1 MKIIL
6 DTNFLVYCSKN
17 KIDYREDIGNLIN
30 EGFELV
36 VPEQVVEELKKI
48 SQKPKEK
55 HSGFLKKRNP
65 RFRKTTARDRD
76 AANLA
81 LQLLDFNKIKIVK
94 TTGRNVDD
102 AIINLA
108 EKDKK
113 NIVCTLDREMRH
125 ILGRVILINKFK
137 RLMLTK

>member
-6 DTNFLVYCSKN
+6 DTNFLVYCAKN
-17 KIDYREDIGNLIN
+17 KLDYKEEIEYLIK

-36 VPEQVVEELKKI
+36 VPEQVIEELKMI
-48 SQKPKEK
+48 SKKPKIK
-55 HSGFLKKRNP
+55 NSGFLKLRNP
-65 RFRKTTARDRD
+65 KFKKTTGRDRD

-81 LQLLDFNKIKIVK
+81 LQLLNFNKVKIVK
-94 TTGRNVDD
+94 TQGKNVDD

-108 EKDKK
+108 NEDKK